1 MRVIR
6 SLGPTKLALAALD
19 VAVLMA
25 VAATILIVRSELSSY
40 TIVLNEVLF
49 FVAFSFAAVLVFRE
63 FHLYR
68 HKVFS
73 TGAHQ
78 IAGLAKGMLWVGIL
92 QMFTIFLIKDQ
103 NVIDYSRS
111 HIVLFLLG
119 GWGMLSLVRLL
130 AYRLVSRRFSSALPA
145 TRRVLIVGAGR
156 AGQKLATRIQDRP
169 ELGLSIACFID
180 DDPEKI
186 GRQLFGRKV
195 DGPVSNLPA
204 MAARYGAQEIYIAIN
219 SVEYSRLLEIIEL
232 SRGTDLPVTV
242 IADHFRIVHDKIN
255 TSEFTFIDSLTLRPT
270 RRISPSRTLKLVFD
284 VMIAGLILLLL
295 SPLLLAIAVAVK
307 FSSKGPIFYSTEV
320 VGKDGRLFRWYK
332 FRTMIVNNDSEIHRK
347 YVEDLIRQNA
357 ATKKLDRDP
366 RITGVGAILR
376 KYSLDELPQLFNVL
390 RGEMSLI
397 GPRPCLPY
405 EYNQFDDW
413 HRRRFAVTPGM
424 TGLWQVFGRNRSDVS
439 FNDSIILDLY
449 YIQNYSLLLDIK
461 IFLKTIPVVLFGR
474 GGA

>member
-19 VAVLMA
+19 IAVLAA
-25 VAATILIVRSELSSY
+25 VAATILIVRSELSNY

-49 FVAFSFAAVLVFRE
+49 FLGFSLAAVLVFRE

-78 IAGLAKGMLWVGIL
+78 MAALAKGMLWVGIL
-92 QMFTIFLIKDQ
+92 QLFVIFLIKDQ
-103 NVIDYSRS
+103 DVIDYSRT
-111 HIVLFLLG
+111 HVVLFLIG

-145 TRRVLIVGAGR
+145 SRRVLIIGAGR

-169 ELGLSIACFID
+169 ELGLSIACFAD

-186 GRQLFGRKV
+186 GRQLFGRMIE
-195 DGPVSNLPA
+195 GPVSSVAEL
-204 MAARYGAQEIYIAIN
+204 ARRHGAQEIYIAIN
-219 SVEYSRLLEIIEL
+219 SVEYSRLLEIIEV
-232 SRGTDLPVTV
+232 SRATDLPVTV
-242 IADHFRIVHDKIN
+242 TADHFRIVHDKIN
-255 TSEFTFIDSLTLRPT
+255 TSEFTFVDSLTIRPT
-270 RRISPSRTLKLVFD
+270 RNTRSRTLKLVFD
-284 VMIAGLILLLL
+284 VTIAGLILLLL
-295 SPLLLAIAVAVK
+295 SPLLLAIAIAVK
-307 FSSKGPIFYSTEV
+307 LSSKGPIFYSTEV

-332 FRTMIVNNDSEIHRK
+332 FRTMVVNSDSDIHRK
-347 YVEDLIRQNA
+347 YVEELIKQNA

-366 RITGVGAILR
+366 RITSVGGILR

-424 TGLWQVFGRNRSDVS
+424 TGLWQVFGRNRSDVT

>member
-1 MRVIR
+1 
-6 SLGPTKLALAALD
+6 
-19 VAVLMA
+19 
-25 VAATILIVRSELSSY
+25 
-40 TIVLNEVLF
+40 
-49 FVAFSFAAVLVFRE
+49 
-63 FHLYR
+63 
-68 HKVFS
+68 
-73 TGAHQ
+73 
-78 IAGLAKGMLWVGIL
+78 
-92 QMFTIFLIKDQ
+92 
-103 NVIDYSRS
+103 
-111 HIVLFLLG
+111 
-119 GWGMLSLVRLL
+119 
-130 AYRLVSRRFSSALPA
+130 
-145 TRRVLIVGAGR
+145 
-156 AGQKLATRIQDRP
+156 
-169 ELGLSIACFID
+169 
-180 DDPEKI
+180 
-186 GRQLFGRKV
+186 
-195 DGPVSNLPA
+195 
-204 MAARYGAQEIYIAIN
+204 
-219 SVEYSRLLEIIEL
+219 
-232 SRGTDLPVTV
+232 
-242 IADHFRIVHDKIN
+242 
-255 TSEFTFIDSLTLRPT
+255 
-270 RRISPSRTLKLVFD
+270 
-284 VMIAGLILLLL
+284 MIAGVILLLL

-320 VGKDGRLFRWYK
+320 VGKNGRLFRWYK

-347 YVEDLIRQNA
+347 YVEELIKQNA

-366 RITGVGAILR
+366 RITGIGSILR